1 MTKSQKKVVVE
12 ERINV
17 RIKDLLEDLFLRL
30 NLQHL
35 LPLQHLQQDH
45 HHRRTLGAFNQ
56 LRQHLLLQHQGL
68 ENTSYNRN
76 ILLC

>member
-12 ERINV
+12 E

-45 HHRRTLGAFNQ
+45 LHRRTLGAFNQ

>member
-56 LRQHLLLQHQGL
+56 LRQHLLLQRQGL